1 MLNTQEVIEQHF
13 PKVAQNKLLNK
24 PTTAVLKRL
33 LCEKEI
39 NDFTAQYPHFV
50 GFDFVE
56 QVLEYFSFGYSVSDN
71 HRERIPQ
78 SGRLVIVANHPIGS
92 LDGLALIKL
101 IRETR
106 NDIKVIANDMLMAID
121 ALHDI
126 LLPVNNMSGST
137 KKENLQN
144 IDLHLQNEGVVII
157 FPAGEVSRLR
167 PQGIRDTK
175 WHTGFLR
182 IAKAN
187 QSPILPVFIDAK
199 NSPLFYGVSMLFK
212 PAATALLVKQMWHQK
227 EKSIPMK
234 IGEVIPHEGYAGLKL
249 SLKEQVK
256 LFKRHLYRLAKNKS
270 PLMPTQAAIAL
281 PEDRRLLVKAFEHE
295 AEMLGKTGDG
305 KSIFLFRYQQGSVIM
320 RELGRLREI
329 TFRAVGEG
337 TNKRRDIDKFDKDYY
352 HLVLWDEKDLEI
364 AGAYRFGHVKGIQ
377 DVDKLYSSSLFD
389 YNDQME
395 KYLVNGLELGRS
407 FVQKKYWGKRSL
419 DYLWQG
425 LGAFVRKHPEFR
437 YLFGPVSI
445 SNRYPNT
452 AIELIA
458 AFYSNYFPAKETVA
472 APKIQYAVS
481 TETINTFKHLAYKEG
496 FALLKSLLAE
506 MGVTVPTLYK
516 QYAETYKPGGVSFS
530 AFNVDPDFEY
540 CVDGLIVADLEMLT
554 DKKRKRYLTPQES
567 T

>member
-1 MLNTQEVIEQHF
+1 MLNTQQVIQQHF
-13 PKVAQNKLLNK
+13 PKVAQNKLLSK
-24 PTTAVLKRL
+24 PTAAVLKRL

-39 NDFTAQYPHFV
+39 NEFTEQYPHFV

-56 QVLEYFSFGYSVSDN
+56 QVLEYFSFAYSVSDN

-78 SGRLVIVANHPIGS
+78 TGRLVIIANHPIGS

-101 IRETR
+101 IREIR
-106 NDIKVIANDMLMAID
+106 DDIKVIANEMLMAIEP
-121 ALHDI
+121 LHSI
-126 LLPVNNMSGST
+126 LLPVNNMSGGT
-137 KKENLQN
+137 KKENLHN

-175 WHTGFLR
+175 WHSGFLR

-187 QSPILPVFIDAK
+187 QSPILPIFIDAK
-199 NSPLFYGVSMLFK
+199 NSALFYGVSMLFK

-227 EKSIPMK
+227 EKNIPMK
-234 IGEVIPHEGYAGLKL
+234 IGEVIPHEAYSGLKI

-256 LFKRHLYRLAKNKS
+256 LFKRHLYRIAKNKT
-270 PLMPTQAAIAL
+270 PLMATQAAIAL
-281 PEDRRLLVKAFEHE
+281 PEDRRLLVKALEHE

-305 KSIFLFRYQQGSVIM
+305 KSIYLFTYKQGSVIM

-329 TFRAVGEG
+329 TFREVGEG
-337 TNKRRDIDKFDKDYY
+337 TNKRRDIDKYDKDYY

-364 AGAYRFGHVKGIQ
+364 AGAYRFGHVESITE
-377 DVDKLYSSSLFD
+377 VDKLYSSTLFD
-389 YNDQME
+389 YTENMD
-395 KYLVNGLELGRS
+395 KYLSQGLELGRS

-425 LGAFVRKHPEFR
+425 LGAFVRRHPEYR

-445 SNRYPNT
+445 SNRYPNA
-452 AIELIA
+452 AIELIV
-458 AFYSNYFPAKETVA
+458 AFYFHFFPANTLLAKA
-472 APKIQYAVS
+472 KIQYSVS
-481 TETINTFKHLAYKEG
+481 QEVMQRFQDMSYKEG
-496 FALLKSLLAE
+496 FSLLKNALSE

-516 QYAETYKPGGVSFS
+516 QYAETYKPGGVSFC
-530 AFNVDPDFEY
+530 AFNVDPNFEY
-540 CVDGLIVADLEMLT
+540 CVDGLIVADLTQLT
-554 DKKRKRYLTPQES
+554 DKKRKRYLDPQD
-567 T
+567 